1 MQEASVRV
9 LGWEGPLE
17 KGQATHSRV
26 LGLPWWLRWERI
38 CLQCGR
44 LGFDPWVG
52 KIPWRR
58 KWLPTPGFLPGESH
72 EQRSLEGYG
81 PGGCKESGTTERLST
96 HIRETQVGVGRVL
109 WSLSSSWSGDGFMSI
124 NHFTAIHRA
133 VRFWVVPSSVCAL
146 CLQQNCL
153 FKKLSDWEF
162 PGGPMVKNLPSN
174 AGDMGSIPGWEIT
187 RSRDAGQLRWC
198 ATNSEPALSGVCLP
212 QLQRR
217 LCAAMK
223 NPACCN

>member
-1 MQEASVRV
+1 MVYKVIRASLTAQLVKNPPAMQEASVRV

-38 CLQCGR
+38 CPQCGR

-109 WSLSSSWSGDGFMSI
+109 WSLSSS
-124 NHFTAIHRA
+124 
-133 VRFWVVPSSVCAL
+133 
-146 CLQQNCL
+146 
-153 FKKLSDWEF
+153 
-162 PGGPMVKNLPSN
+162 
-174 AGDMGSIPGWEIT
+174 
-187 RSRDAGQLRWC
+187 
-198 ATNSEPALSGVCLP
+198 
-212 QLQRR
+212 
-217 LCAAMK
+217 
-223 NPACCN
+223 